1 MNSLGKEKGRALAGG
16 EYSEAKYIILF
27 VAIFLLAVLIG
38 AFCAKMF
45 YTSYDS
51 ELNVKVGGLELTDKS
66 FQGIIFSIVLAEI
79 STVIQLLL
87 IAFSPLT
94 KIPTLI
100 NSAIFLYRGLS
111 LGWCCVYLTF
121 STDFAVTAGLIGY
134 AVASVLI
141 IFFAAE
147 GSVFTRDKE
156 VDLSVLGHYFSGFL
170 MMSAGV
176 FIAELVPL
184 LIFSK

>member
-38 AFCAKMF
+38 AFCAKML

-51 ELNVKVGGLELTDKS
+51 EIHINVGGLKLSDSS
-66 FQGIIFSIVLAEI
+66 FQGIIFSVVL
-79 STVIQLLL
+79 
-87 IAFSPLT
+87 AFSPLT

-100 NSAIFLYRGLS
+100 NSVIFLYRGLS

-156 VDLSVLGHYFSGFL
+156 ADLSVIGHYFSGFL